1 MNRRKFIE
9 ASGAAAGAAV
19 LGNLN
24 NALAENQEGTK
35 PAQGKYANIKLGF
48 YSITYDVVR
57 NEGAAPFFEEF
68 CKRSKDYGFDEVELD
83 NILPT
88 YILLT
93 WKSAGGMKC

>member
-9 ASGAAAGAAV
+9 ASGADAGAAV

-24 NALAENQEGTK
+24 NTFAANPEGTK
-35 PAQGKYANIKLGF
+35 PAQGKNANIKLGL
-48 YSITYDVVR
+48 YSITYGGIWY
-57 NEGAAPFFEEF
+57 EGAALSFEEF